1 MTDVNVSSEED
12 NSRPSITDDPTV
24 SESIPPLKVTI
35 RPDYFKYAENPET
48 YGESFRTAEFQEEPG
63 FENLP
68 QNRLMDFRQN
78 FDIEGVAKSGITD
91 EDVIDYIKKVF
102 PDFNYDKAIE
112 DGANHKDIIAYFT
125 KATTD
130 SAPQAYAEEALR
142 GLTKVLPSAAVT
154 FPLLKGAMMFP
165 PPAWPITIPASL
177 IGAFLLG
184 EPAGEKLKKMLLGED
199 KIYTPNVRPWAKAGE
214 FFGTNIP
221 LVAMPSLF
229 AKNMVP
235 GNTRYL
241 SNIASLTKR
250 PNIFTSSPKQLTPG
264 EKLLRGSIQSPI
276 PFMGAEIGAGASAS
290 YGTALAEKTDP
301 GNTNT
306 RLLYETLFGVL
317 SPSKL
322 LAELVINTGAKAVS
336 FADTLLSPQATQ
348 SREGKA
354 LRKWLIKNRPE
365 YTDIYGQQQK
375 MDSDEYI
382 ERLLNLLNK
391 EDEIKAI
398 ASSMNINLPRTTAS
412 VTNDPVLKILQGRLL
427 RDKTMGVNM
436 KDAIRKEYEGMQ
448 NLIHLM
454 MESGDPGLMQ
464 QAVKLNEI
472 GVNNAIATRLE
483 ESTKGVVNA
492 AAKFDKGP
500 RARQKFSETLEKS
513 TDQAIK
519 DLRAV
524 ETSLYEILKA
534 KKYKDVSIQ
543 VSNFLEKYGT
553 LMQDDQLPSLNK
565 NTQNLFNTSRGI
577 NEEAGIKN
585 ISEQITYL
593 NNQINQANTAINK
606 VGSSFPESKL
616 AVENLYANMDSASA
630 KDKLAITRD
639 ILSLRET
646 AAFKKENA
654 AALKQRYGG
663 IEPKDLQRQ
672 NLILRNKAQIFDNI
686 IKKDKLDERLETTP
700 KILENIPVS
709 DVLNARSYLL
719 RMMRQTTDPNE
730 ARKYD
735 ELADSIRQDLFS
747 AAGGSKPSVSA
758 LEDWQKDLF
767 KANQFSQAFHDVF
780 SRAFAG
786 EVLKRAA
793 TGARRIAPELLAK
806 PLLSGGG
813 DAASLRLEQITTAIN
828 RAGKLG
834 FRPQTLEAFERAGTV
849 QAAQEGILRALFD
862 SKAVIKEFND
872 DNKLVGVDIDP
883 KKLVEFVREFE
894 PVFLSED
901 GTNLFPELYS
911 DIMNANKAKNL
922 LQKVVEQTDEVPNQ
936 LKLAAG
942 MGDDF
947 NPVTLLHKIIK
958 TPGPNAKTPHG
969 ARTALTNWIKQT
981 QNFDAT
987 ASEPGAVEGLK
998 GVIFDQA
1005 FNSGI
1010 VVDEVTNTQGFQ
1022 AHKISDYLTTPLAGK
1037 NTDSVLDILR
1047 KTGVVDDGF
1056 VVRLTKILDE
1066 GKKVQQSQKSLA
1078 KPEDENIPES
1088 QIGRARRRALDL
1100 LFLRIGRYA
1109 TKVTPGE
1116 GQGLAEPM
1124 IAKEAGA
1131 SLYQVPAMKS
1141 KELIFEAAADPEVF
1155 KLLLQ
1160 STDPSSRSGREFS
1173 RRFRSFLIANGY
1185 LTAADQERYESERE
1199 VDPTTNVSK
1208 PRASSL
1214 ERERIERSPV
1224 RTQPLNLVPHLTK
1237 PKPVGPL
1244 SGKVSTDAARNYAA
1258 LNPNDLI
1265 SPLLSRLG

>member
-1 MTDVNVSSEED
+1 MTDVNVSFEED
-12 NSRPSITDDPTV
+12 NSRPSVTGK
-24 SESIPPLKVTI
+24 PLEVTI
-35 RPDYFKYAENPET
+35 SPNYYDNPAENPET

-63 FENLP
+63 FQNLP
-68 QNRLMDFRQN
+68 QNRLMDFREN
-78 FDIEGVAKSGITD
+78 FDIEGVAKSGIRD
-91 EDVIDYIKKVF
+91 DDVIDYIKKVF

-112 DGANHKDIIAYFT
+112 DGAKHKDIIAYFT
-125 KATTD
+125 KATPD

-142 GLTKVLPSAAVT
+142 GFTKVLPSAAVT
-154 FPLLKGAMMFP
+154 FPLLTGAMMFP

-184 EPAGEKLKKMLLGED
+184 EPAGEQLKKMLLGED
-199 KIYTPNVRPWAKAGE
+199 KTYTPNVRPWAKAGE

-221 LVAMPSLF
+221 LAAMPSLF

-264 EKLLRGSIQSPI
+264 EKILRSSIQSPI
-276 PFMGAEIGAGASAS
+276 PFMTAEIVAGGTAS
-290 YGTALAEKTDP
+290 YGTALAEKTDA

-336 FADTLLSPQATQ
+336 FADTLLSPQAAQ

-375 MDSDEYI
+375 MDGDEYI
-382 ERLLNLLNK
+382 QRLLNLLNK

-427 RDKTMGVNM
+427 RDKTVGINM
-436 KDAIRKEYEGMQ
+436 KDTIRKEYEGLQ

-483 ESTKGVVNA
+483 ESTKGVVDA
-492 AAKFDKGP
+492 AAKFGQGP

-513 TDQAIK
+513 TDAAIK

-524 ETSLYEILKA
+524 ETSLYEILKS
-534 KKYKDVSIQ
+534 KKYKDVSLQ

-553 LMQDDQLPSLNK
+553 LMQDDQLPSLDK
-565 NTQNLFNTSRGI
+565 KIQNLFNTSRGI
-577 NEEAGIKN
+577 NEEAGIQN

-593 NNQINQANTAINK
+593 NNRITQANTAINK

-616 AVENLYANMDSASA
+616 AVENLYANMDNTSA
-630 KDKLAITRD
+630 KDKLTLTQN
-639 ILSLRET
+639 ILRLRET
-646 AAFKKENA
+646 DAFKKENA
-654 AALKQRYGG
+654 AALKQGYGG

-672 NLILRNKAQIFDNI
+672 NRILGNKAQIFDNM
-686 IKKDKLDERLETTP
+686 IKVAELDETLKTTP

-735 ELADSIRQDLFS
+735 ELADAIRQDLFS
-747 AAGGSKPSVSA
+747 AAGGSKPSISA
-758 LEDWQKDLF
+758 LEDWQKELF

-786 EVLKRAA
+786 DVLKKAA
-793 TGARRIAPELLAK
+793 TGARRISPELLAK

-813 DAASLRLEQITTAIN
+813 DASSLRLEQITAAIN
-828 RAGKLG
+828 RAGELG
-834 FRPQTLEAFERAGTV
+834 FRPQTQEAFERAGTV

-872 DNKLVGVDIDP
+872 DNKLVGVDIDR
-883 KKLVEFVREFE
+883 KKLKEFIRELE
-894 PVFLSED
+894 PVFFSED

-911 DIMNANKAKNL
+911 DIMNANTAKNL
-922 LQKVVEQTDEVPNQ
+922 LQTFVIQQRDEVPNQ

-947 NPVTLLHKIIK
+947 NPVELLHSIIA
-958 TPGPNAKTPHG
+958 TPGPNARTPHG
-969 ARTALTNWIKQT
+969 ARTNLTNWIKQT
-981 QNFDAT
+981 QDFDAT

-998 GVIFDQA
+998 SVIFDQA

-1010 VVDEVTNTQGFQ
+1010 KRDEMTGTQSFQ
-1022 AHKISDYLTTPLAGK
+1022 AHKVYDYLTTPLAGK
-1037 NTDSVLDILR
+1037 NSDSVLDVLR

-1056 VVRLTKILDE
+1056 MVRLTKILDE
-1066 GKKVQQSQKSLA
+1066 GKKVQQSQKSLETPDD
-1078 KPEDENIPES
+1078 KNIPES
-1088 QIGRARRRALDL
+1088 QLHRGTRRALDL

-1124 IAKEAGA
+1124 IAKEAGS

-1141 KELIFEAAADPEVF
+1141 KELIFEAAADPKVF
-1155 KLLLQ
+1155 KLLLE
-1160 STDPSSRSGREFS
+1160 STDPSSSSGRAFS
-1173 RRFRSFLIANGY
+1173 RRFRSFLVANGY

-1224 RTQPLNLVPHLTK
+1224 RTQPPNLVPHLTK
-1237 PKPVGPL
+1237 SKPVGPL

>member
-1 MTDVNVSSEED
+1 MTDVNVSFEED
-12 NSRPSITDDPTV
+12 NSRPSVTG
-24 SESIPPLKVTI
+24 EPLEVTI
-35 RPDYFKYAENPET
+35 SPNYYDNPAENPET
-48 YGESFRTAEFQEEPG
+48 YGESFRRAEFQEEPG

-78 FDIEGVAKSGITD
+78 FDIEGVAKSGIRD
-91 EDVIDYIKKVF
+91 DDVIDYIKKVF
-102 PDFNYDKAIE
+102 PDFNYNKAIE

-142 GLTKVLPSAAVT
+142 GFTKVLPSAAVT
-154 FPLLKGAMMFP
+154 FPLLRGAMMFP
-165 PPAWPITIPASL
+165 PQAWPITIPASL

-199 KIYTPNVRPWAKAGE
+199 KTYTPNVRPWAKAGE

-221 LVAMPSLF
+221 LAAMPSLF

-264 EKLLRGSIQSPI
+264 EKLLRSSIESPI
-276 PFMGAEIGAGASAS
+276 LFMAGEIGAGASAS
-290 YGTALAEKTDP
+290 YGTSLAEKTDP

-336 FADTLLSPQATQ
+336 FVDTLLSPQAVQ

-375 MDSDEYI
+375 MDGDEYI
-382 ERLLNLLNK
+382 ERLLNLLNQ
-391 EDEIKAI
+391 EDEIKTI

-427 RDKTMGVNM
+427 RDQTMGINM
-436 KDAIRKEYEGMQ
+436 RDAIRKEYEGMQ

-483 ESTKGVVNA
+483 ESTKGVVDA
-492 AAKFDKGP
+492 AAKFGQGP

-513 TDQAIK
+513 TDAAIK

-524 ETSLYEILKA
+524 ETSLYEILKS
-534 KKYKDVSIQ
+534 KKYKDVSLQ

-553 LMQDDQLPSLNK
+553 LMQDDQLPSLDK
-565 NTQNLFNTSRGI
+565 KIQNLFNTSRGI

-593 NNQINQANTAINK
+593 NNRITQANTAINK

-616 AVENLYANMDSASA
+616 AVENLYANMDNTSA

-654 AALKQRYGG
+654 AALKQGYGG

-672 NLILRNKAQIFDNI
+672 NLILRNKAQIFDNM
-686 IKKDKLDERLETTP
+686 IKAAELDETLKTTP

-735 ELADSIRQDLFS
+735 ELADAIRQDLFS
-747 AAGGSKPSVSA
+747 AAGGSKPSISA
-758 LEDWQKDLF
+758 LEDWQKELF

-786 EVLKRAA
+786 DVLKKAA
-793 TGARRIAPELLAK
+793 TGARRISPELLAK

-813 DAASLRLEQITTAIN
+813 DASSLRLEQITAAIN
-828 RAGKLG
+828 RAGELG
-834 FRPQTLEAFERAGTV
+834 FRPQTQEAFERAGTV

-872 DNKLVGVDIDP
+872 DNKLVGVDIDR
-883 KKLVEFVREFE
+883 KKLVEFIRELE
-894 PVFLSED
+894 PVFFSED
-901 GTNLFPELYS
+901 GTNLFPQLYS

-922 LQKVVEQTDEVPNQ
+922 LQTFVIQQRDEVPNQ
-936 LKLAAG
+936 LKLAAS

-947 NPVTLLHKIIK
+947 NPVKLLHSIIA
-958 TPGPNAKTPHG
+958 TPGPNAKTPHR
-969 ARTALTNWIKQT
+969 ARTNLTNWIKQT
-981 QNFDAT
+981 QNFDAK

-1010 VVDEVTNTQGFQ
+1010 KFDEMTGTQSFQ
-1022 AHKISDYLTTPLAGK
+1022 AHKIYDYLTTPLAGK
-1037 NTDSVLDILR
+1037 NSDSVLDVLR

-1056 VVRLTKILDE
+1056 MVRLTKILDE
-1066 GKKVQQSQKSLA
+1066 GKKVQQSQKSLETPDD
-1078 KPEDENIPES
+1078 KNIPES
-1088 QIGRARRRALDL
+1088 QIHRGTRRALDL

-1116 GQGLAEPM
+1116 GQGLAEPT
-1124 IAKEAGA
+1124 IAREAGS

-1160 STDPSSRSGREFS
+1160 STDPSSSSGRAFS
-1173 RRFRSFLIANGY
+1173 RRFRSFLVANGY

-1224 RTQPLNLVPHLTK
+1224 RTQPPNLVPDLTK
-1237 PKPVGPL
+1237 SKPSPPKNPLVGEVDPARF
-1244 SGKVSTDAARNYAA
+1244 SQFFPQGMVTTD
-1258 LNPNDLI
+1258 DL
-1265 SPLLSRLG
+1265 LRG